1 MADVDLDCG
10 CTLNN
15 KIRNAQLAQYNFIF
29 GNLNLYIFSQMLFF
43 STLIPPPKK
52 TLTKKERIWYN
63 CLIMNT

>member
-1 MADVDLDCG
+1 MADVDLDRG

-52 TLTKKERIWYN
+52 PSPKKKEYGI
-63 CLIMNT
+63 TA

>member
-1 MADVDLDCG
+1 MADVDLDRG

-43 STLIPPPKK
+43 STLIPPQKNPHQKRK
-52 TLTKKERIWYN
+52 N
-63 CLIMNT
+63 MV